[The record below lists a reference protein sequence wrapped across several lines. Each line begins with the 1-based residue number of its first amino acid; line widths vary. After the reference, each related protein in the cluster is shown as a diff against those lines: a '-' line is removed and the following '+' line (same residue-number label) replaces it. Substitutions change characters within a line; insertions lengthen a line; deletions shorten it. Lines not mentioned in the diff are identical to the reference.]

1 MSRMG
6 RLLAVFR
13 TLRGRLVLLICF
25 ATLPALLFTFYAAST
40 ERTAVLRRIE
50 KDALLLAQLASREH
64 AHQLDGARGSARA
77 AGVDARPGGPRRTA
91 GAARSS
97 CPRCWPGFRS
107 SPPSAS
113 LAPDGR
119 LLCSAHPAPG
129 ALSFAGNVAFERAL
143 RSAGVE
149 VGEYTVGP
157 VVGRPVL
164 HLALAVRAPGGAVR
178 RVLFVGLD
186 LQWLDQLARQAEL
199 PADYALLIV
208 DRNGR
213 VLGGSADVGAPA
225 PGAPG
230 DPALARVVDG
240 GRTVLEVAGAGRR
253 FLVAAPMRGVPDVS
267 VVASLPTDCVYG
279 EANRAF
285 YRTVAA
291 LTLLTLLTI
300 ACVLFAAEVSVLRVL
315 RVLSRAAQRFGAGDL
330 GARAEVA
337 SGHGE
342 LTELTQAFN
351 AMADALAARQ
361 REASESQGRL
371 RALSHRLVVARESE
385 AAAIARELHDEL
397 GQVLT
402 AVKMDLAALHRECL
416 PQAGEG
422 AADALRARF
431 AELDRRLEH
440 AVGFVRRVSSDLR
453 PPVLDRL
460 GLAAALEGQV
470 RELEQRTSLAVV
482 LDLDPAVEPIEWLAS
497 ITIFRIVREAL
508 TNVVRHAGATE
519 VSIDLRATEAAHVL
533 TIRDNGKGIGPWE
546 AEDVRSLGIIGMQE
560 RCLLVGGTFEIT
572 GSPGGG
578 TTIVVTIPR
587 RGSSERDAAHPAG

>member
-1 MSRMG
+1 MPMG
-6 RLLAVFR
+6 RLLAAFR
-13 TLRGRLVLLICF
+13 TLRGRLVLLVCF

-50 KDALLLAQLASREH
+50 KEALLLAQLASREH
-64 AHQLDGARGSARA
+64 AHQLEGARGLLQRLGRVLEPVGAEDGA
-77 AGVDARPGGPRRTA
+77 CPELLPALLAGFPQLTTIGI
-91 GAARSS
+91 
-97 CPRCWPGFRS
+97 
-107 SPPSAS
+107 

-119 LLCSAHPAPG
+119 LLCSARPAPA
-129 ALSFAGNVAFERAL
+129 ALSFAGNAALERAL
-143 RSAGVE
+143 RSAEVE
-149 VGEYTVGP
+149 VGEYAVGP

-164 HLALAVRAPGGAVR
+164 HLAQAVRGPDGAVL

-186 LQWLDQLARQAEL
+186 LQWLDQLARRAEL

-213 VLGGSADVGAPA
+213 VLGGSADAASPAQAGAPA
-225 PGAPG
+225 
-230 DPALARVVDG
+230 LAKVVEG
-240 GRTVLEVAGAGRR
+240 EGTVLEVAGAGRR
-253 FLVAAPMRGVPDVS
+253 FLVAAAMRGVPDVS
-267 VVASLPTDCVYG
+267 VVASLPYERVYG

-285 YRTVAA
+285 YRTVAG
-291 LTLLTLLTI
+291 LSLLTILTI
-300 ACVLFAAEVSVLRVL
+300 ACVLLAAEVSVLRVL
-315 RVLSRAAQRFGAGDL
+315 RLLSRTAQRFGAGDL

-342 LTELTQAFN
+342 LTELILAFN
-351 AMADALAARQ
+351 AMAGALAERQ
-361 REASESQGRL
+361 REATESQGRL

-402 AVKMDLAALHRECL
+402 SVKMDLAAIHREYL

-422 AADALRARF
+422 AADALRARLG
-431 AELDRRLEH
+431 ELDRRLEH

-470 RELEQRTSLAVV
+470 RELEQRTSLAIV
-482 LDLDPAVEPIEWLAS
+482 LDVDPAVEPIEWLAS

-533 TIRDNGKGIGPWE
+533 AIRDNGKGIGPWE
-546 AEDVRSLGIIGMQE
+546 AEDARSLGILGMQE
-560 RCLLVGGTFEIT
+560 RCLLVGGTFEIK
-572 GSPGGG
+572 GAPGGG

-587 RGSSERDAAHPAG
+587 RSS

>member
-1 MSRMG
+1 MG

-13 TLRGRLVLLICF
+13 TLRGRLVLLVCF

-50 KDALLLAQLASREH
+50 KEALLLAQLASREH
-64 AHQLDGARGSARA
+64 AHQLEGARGLLQRL
-77 AGVDARPGGPRRTA
+77 GRVLEPA
-91 GAARSS
+91 GAGDGA
-97 CPRCWPGFRS
+97 CPEHLPALLAGF
-107 SPPSAS
+107 PQLTTIGI

-119 LLCSAHPAPG
+119 LLCSAHPAPA
-129 ALSFAGNVAFERAL
+129 ALSFAGNAAFERAL
-143 RSAGVE
+143 RSAEVE
-149 VGEYTVGP
+149 VGEYAVGP

-164 HLALAVRAPGGAVR
+164 HLARAVRAPAGAVR
-178 RVLFVGLD
+178 RVLFVGID

-199 PADYALLIV
+199 PAEYALLIV

-213 VLGGSADVGAPA
+213 VLGGSADAAWPA
-225 PGAPG
+225 QAGG
-230 DPALARVVDG
+230 PALAKLLG
-240 GRTVLEVAGAGRR
+240 GEGTVLEVAGAGRR
-253 FLVAAPMRGVPDVS
+253 FLVAAAMRGVPDVS
-267 VVASLPTDCVYG
+267 VVASLPYERVAG

-285 YRTVAA
+285 YRTVAG
-291 LTLLTLLTI
+291 LTLLTLFTI
-300 ACVLFAAEVSVLRVL
+300 ACVLVAAEVSVLRVL
-315 RVLSRAAQRFGAGDL
+315 RVLSRTAQRFGAGEL

-342 LTELTQAFN
+342 LTELILAFN

-361 REASESQGRL
+361 REATETQGRL
-371 RALSHRLVVARESE
+371 RALSHRLVMARESE

-402 AVKMDLAALHRECL
+402 SVKVELAAIHREHL

-422 AADALRARF
+422 ARAEALRARI
-431 AELDRRLEH
+431 AELNQRLDH

-470 RELEQRTSLAVV
+470 RELEQRTSLAIV
-482 LDLDPAVEPIEWLAS
+482 LDVDPAVEPIEWLAS

-533 TIRDNGKGIGPWE
+533 TVRDNGKGIGPWE
-546 AEDVRSLGIIGMQE
+546 AEDARSLGILGMQE
-560 RCLLVGGTFEIT
+560 RSLLVGGTFEIT
-572 GSPGGG
+572 GAPGGG

-587 RGSSERDAAHPAG
+587 RSSGERDAAHPAG

>member
-1 MSRMG
+1 MG

-13 TLRGRLVLLICF
+13 TLRGRLVLLVCF

-50 KDALLLAQLASREH
+50 KEALLLAQLASREH
-64 AHQLDGARGSARA
+64 AHQLEGARGLLQRL
-77 AGVDARPGGPRRTA
+77 GRVLEPA
-91 GAARSS
+91 GAGDDA
-97 CPRCWPGFRS
+97 CPEHLPALLAGF
-107 SPPSAS
+107 PQLTTIGI

-119 LLCSAHPAPG
+119 LLCSAHPAPA
-129 ALSFAGNVAFERAL
+129 ALSFAGNAAFERAL
-143 RSAGVE
+143 RSAEVE
-149 VGEYTVGP
+149 VGEYAVGP

-164 HLALAVRAPGGAVR
+164 HLARAVRAPGGAVR
-178 RVLFVGLD
+178 RVLFVGID

-199 PADYALLIV
+199 PAEYALLIV

-213 VLGGSADVGAPA
+213 VLGGSADAAWPA
-225 PGAPG
+225 QAGG
-230 DPALARVVDG
+230 PALAKLLG
-240 GRTVLEVAGAGRR
+240 GEGTVLEVAGAGRR
-253 FLVAAPMRGVPDVS
+253 FLVAAAMRGVPDVS
-267 VVASLPTDCVYG
+267 VVASLPYERVAG

-285 YRTVAA
+285 YRTVAG
-291 LTLLTLLTI
+291 LTLLTLFTI
-300 ACVLFAAEVSVLRVL
+300 ACVLVAAEVSVLRVL
-315 RVLSRAAQRFGAGDL
+315 RVLSRTAQRFGAGEL

-342 LTELTQAFN
+342 LTELILAFN

-361 REASESQGRL
+361 REATETQGRL

-402 AVKMDLAALHRECL
+402 SVKVELAAIHKEHL

-422 AADALRARF
+422 AGADALRARL
-431 AELDRRLEH
+431 AELNQRLDH

-470 RELEQRTSLAVV
+470 RELEQRTSLAIV
-482 LDLDPAVEPIEWLAS
+482 LDVDPAVEPIEWLAS

-519 VSIDLRATEAAHVL
+519 VSIDLRATEAGHVL

-546 AEDVRSLGIIGMQE
+546 AEDARSLGILGMQE
-560 RCLLVGGTFEIT
+560 RSLLVGGTFEIT
-572 GSPGGG
+572 GAPGGG

-587 RGSSERDAAHPAG
+587 RSSGERDAAHPAG